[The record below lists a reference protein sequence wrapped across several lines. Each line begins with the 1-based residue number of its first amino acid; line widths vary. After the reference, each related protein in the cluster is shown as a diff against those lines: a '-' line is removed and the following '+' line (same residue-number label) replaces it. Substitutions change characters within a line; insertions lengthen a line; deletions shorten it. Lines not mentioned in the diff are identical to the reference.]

1 MAGKPILYSYYR
13 SSCSWRVRIALAL
26 KGIEHEYSAV
36 NLLKSEQLGEKY
48 LSVNPTGQVP
58 ALQID
63 SMVLTQSNAIIEYL
77 DETRAA
83 PSLLPKD
90 PKTRFL
96 VRELSQVISCG
107 IQPFQNSKVLRYIG
121 DEKKGEWGHR
131 AIKEGFEAL
140 EKLLEQTAG
149 TYCVD
154 DEITMADLC
163 LVPQVYNAN
172 RFKVD
177 MSKFPVISR
186 INAALMELDSFKASH
201 PSKQPD
207 CPEDQRQ

>member
-36 NLLKSEQLGEKY
+36 NLLKSEQLGETY

-77 DETRAA
+77 DETRDA

-90 PKTRFL
+90 PKKRFL

-107 IQPFQNSKVLRYIG
+107 IQPVQNLKVLRYIG

>member
-77 DETRAA
+77 DETRDA

-90 PKTRFL
+90 PKKRFL

-107 IQPFQNSKVLRYIG
+107 IQPVQNLKVLRYIG

-207 CPEDQRQ
+207 CPEEQRQ